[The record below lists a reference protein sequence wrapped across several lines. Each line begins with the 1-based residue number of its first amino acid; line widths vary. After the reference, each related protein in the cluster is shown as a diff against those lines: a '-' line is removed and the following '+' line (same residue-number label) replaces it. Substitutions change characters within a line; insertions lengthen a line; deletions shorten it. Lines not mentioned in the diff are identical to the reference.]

1 MHSLTSGI
9 AVEPNSSVPFTD
21 QKPPAQRKTTLKW
34 DDNGDLT
41 AVDMA
46 RIIDRLTNPELNRC
60 ELDES

>member
-1 MHSLTSGI
+1 M
-9 AVEPNSSVPFTD
+9 ERQPSVQYTKK
-21 QKPPAQRKTTLKW
+21 QPPAQRKTTLKW

-60 ELDES
+60 ELDQA